1 MPNVAFEI
9 SIPVQSDP
17 AKCWEILTDVPL
29 LASWVTILHDVQ
41 EQSTMER
48 YSAVLLDRMGP
59 FKLKADLDVKVSEVV
74 DAAHIRV
81 QAAGEDRQVSSRI
94 GIDATLTLDNRADGA
109 TVINVVGSYEV
120 VGKVATLGAGMI
132 KQKAN
137 KIIDE
142 FSTQAAAALGSV

>member
-1 MPNVAFEI
+1 VPNVAFEI

-41 EQSTMER
+41 EQSRMER
-48 YSAVLLDRMGP
+48 YSAVL
-59 FKLKADLDVKVSEVV
+59 LDVKVSEVV